1 MPVTEF
7 AIIELRGGHDHLEF
21 LETLMECQ
29 ELQDEWTHHNQP
41 HNLESNI
48 NLSSMYIEQSDPP
61 SLLITAPWDSP
72 EAHREWIQCSE
83 NQKCNGK
90 LSQYIAPGCN
100 SVLLFHMEPAGKQ
113 LDMWTSFA
121 PNGSFNVCRITVD
134 SGQRGSL
141 QKAYQELE
149 DSMLGNGGG
158 QKVWAGWRI
167 EKSGDAED
175 FVVFWSDDVPDEH
188 LHSLMTF
195 SDDRDYRRFKHVV

>member
-7 AIIELRGGHDHLEF
+7 AIIKLRGGHDQLEF

-29 ELQDEWTHHNQP
+29 ELQDDWTHDNQP

-72 EAHREWIQCSE
+72 EAHGEWIQCSE
-83 NQKCNGK
+83 NQACNGK
-90 LSQYIAPGCN
+90 LSGYIAPGCN
-100 SVLLFHMEPAGKQ
+100 SVLLFHMDPAGEQ
-113 LDMWTSFA
+113 PEMRMSFA
-121 PNGSFNVCRITVD
+121 HKSSFNVCRITVTAD
-134 SGQRGSL
+134 KRDSL

-149 DSMLGNGGG
+149 GRLLGNGDGP
-158 QKVWAGWRI
+158 KVWAGWRI
-167 EKSGDAED
+167 EKSGDAEE

-188 LHSLMTF
+188 LNRLMSF
-195 SDDRDYRRFKHVV
+195 SNDRDHRRFKHVV